1 MEENQFYYPWIGFWK
16 KVPDEFSSGT
26 AAREIPLGVGKSSS

>member
-1 MEENQFYYPWIGFWK
+1 MARFLGK

>member
-1 MEENQFYYPWIGFWK
+1 MQVSYEGINKLFTDE

-26 AAREIPLGVGKSSS
+26 AAREIPLGIVELI